1 MGKIIEKKELPRMK
15 VVVPL
20 WIKSSRIKDY
30 SRTPRGK

>member
-20 WIKSSRIKDY
+20 WIKYSTIKDY
-30 SRTPRGK
+30 NRAPRRK